1 MPRRTTSR
9 TTGRGRSIKTRAA
22 TKKKNINDYVE
33 KLPSP
38 RKGDTSLARVP
49 LPAYDTKSYYNGYK
63 QNLKS
68 TKALPSTAR
77 PVTLPKGM
85 GRPVYKQSYSPDLKT
100 EEEGWG
106 TRRVTPIPPASQWVK
121 RNGKRVLAFKSPVK
135 RRRPRYDI

>member
-1 MPRRTTSR
+1 MPRKTSR
-9 TTGRGRSIKTRAA
+9 TTGRGRSIKTRATA
-22 TKKKNINDYVE
+22 KKKNINDYVE

-49 LPAYDTKSYYNGYK
+49 LPAYNTKSYYKGYK
-63 QNLKS
+63 RPSPFEGGVGSGRLVPLVAKYRKPPKRRSPNL
-68 TKALPSTAR
+68 R
-77 PVTLPKGM
+77 
-85 GRPVYKQSYSPDLKT
+85 T

-106 TRRVTPIPPASQWVK
+106 ARRVDVTPIPPASRWVK